1 MKISKSQRAVYI
13 MISILVAVVFWLYV
27 DNTGANQRDVRLY
40 NVPVT
45 FVGAE
50 DDLAERGLMLTAG
63 EDTKIDLR
71 LQGRRQVVAQLN
83 KNNVKI
89 QVDVRNLM
97 STGTHTLS
105 YSILY
110 PNSIS
115 PNSVTVVSAS
125 LYMVTVE
132 VSELHSKT
140 IDVVADINGSVP
152 DGYMLRECVVTP
164 STITVSGT
172 KEDIA
177 EVDHALVEVTLNG
190 ATSSYSEYLSYSLI
204 DIKGNPVVNPKLR
217 CSDDKVRLEVPVVTL
232 KELPLEIDWVE
243 SGGSQKSDISYTIS
257 PKSIMV
263 SGDESLLNQLDSI
276 QVAQVDLSQVMGD
289 DTLEYDIPLPNGC
302 INESG
307 TDTVKVSIRFR
318 NLQTK
323 TVECSSISFTNVTEG
338 YTASA
343 VTQSLDVTLRGTDA
357 ELAKVDGKNVRIVVD
372 LSEMSAAVG
381 TYTAKAKV
389 YVDGTESVGA
399 IGSYQ
404 VGYRLQRS

>member
-89 QVDVRNLM
+89 QVDVSNLM

-204 DIKGNPVVNPKLR
+204 DIKGNPVVNP
-217 CSDDKVRLEVPVVTL
+217 
-232 KELPLEIDWVE
+232 
-243 SGGSQKSDISYTIS
+243 
-257 PKSIMV
+257 
-263 SGDESLLNQLDSI
+263 
-276 QVAQVDLSQVMGD
+276 AA
-289 DTLEYDIPLPNGC
+289 
-302 INESG
+302 
-307 TDTVKVSIRFR
+307 
-318 NLQTK
+318 LQ
-323 TVECSSISFTNVTEG
+323 
-338 YTASA
+338 
-343 VTQSLDVTLRGTDA
+343 
-357 ELAKVDGKNVRIVVD
+357 
-372 LSEMSAAVG
+372 
-381 TYTAKAKV
+381 
-389 YVDGTESVGA
+389 
-399 IGSYQ
+399 
-404 VGYRLQRS
+404 